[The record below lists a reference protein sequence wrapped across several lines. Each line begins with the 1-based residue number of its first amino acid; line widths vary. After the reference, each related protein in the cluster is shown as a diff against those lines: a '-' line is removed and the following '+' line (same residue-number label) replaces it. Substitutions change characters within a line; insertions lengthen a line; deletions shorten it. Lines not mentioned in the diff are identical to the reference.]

1 MTRQDDEIARKLTT
15 YLDRGAAELKAGT
28 VYQLQQAR
36 AKALARLDEG
46 RRVLTPAPAPALA
59 GAGTGSIGGTGG
71 YRFNARLWVGV
82 LLIAAAAFGYHEW
95 QAFQQLQD
103 VEETDAAI
111 LSSELP
117 IDAYLDK
124 GFQNWLR
131 TTATTD

>member
-36 AKALARLDEG
+36 AKALARLEDG
-46 RRVLTPAPAPALA
+46 RHVLVREPALV
-59 GAGTGSIGGTGG
+59 GAGTGTIGGSGG
-71 YRFNARLWVGV
+71 YRFNPRILVGA
-82 LLIAAAAFGYHEW
+82 LLIAVAAFGYHEW

-131 TTATTD
+131 TSATAD